1 MDIFK
6 LSQEFAPSCIDVSK
20 LRLRKR
26 WVKKKKRKNYND
38 GGQVETRGQTKTRE
52 TVAQSLASS
61 SIFLCPPFHP
71 YFNDEADPSSFS
83 VIRGANVTHMAYV
96 PVFCGTR

>member
-71 YFNDEADPSSFS
+71 YFNDETDPSSFS